1 MYVTMSTEPTV
12 IYILYGADDFS
23 SREALKAI
31 KNGLGDAE
39 NLSSNTVEL
48 EGAKLAPGDLRATA
62 EALPFFGSHRL
73 VIIRGLLNRF
83 DPPKKS
89 GSSSPRTA
97 RGQATRAEVAQ
108 SFAGSMKHL
117 PPSTVVVLLDGKIE
131 ETNPLLQALNGI
143 AQVQQYTPLK
153 ENELRK
159 WAGDR
164 VRLMGSTISPQALNL
179 LVKMV
184 GSDLWIMSGEIDK
197 LTLYAAGRQ
206 IETMD
211 VECMVAASREASIF
225 ELVDSVMLGQRIQ
238 AQQVMLQ
245 LLRDGASPVYIIFM
259 LTRQLRLLVLAKDM
273 MMSRADAAEIQ
284 NKLGVSG
291 FIYHKTAEQAVKY
304 SMERLKVFYH
314 ALMEADIAIKT
325 GKYDEELA
333 LTMLI
338 TELGGGT

>member
-1 MYVTMSTEPTV
+1 M

-48 EGAKLAPGDLRATA
+48 EGGKLALSDLRATA
-62 EALPFFGSHRL
+62 EAMPFFGSHRL
-73 VIIRGLLNRF
+73 VIVRGLLNRF
-83 DPPKKS
+83 EPLKKNG
-89 GSSSPRTA
+89 GSSGPRTA

-117 PPSTVVVLLDGKIE
+117 PPSTVLVLLDGKIE

-143 AQVQQYTPLK
+143 AQVQQYAPLK

-225 ELVDSVMLGQRIQ
+225 ELVDSVMLGQRIR

-273 MMSRADAAEIQ
+273 MMSRADTAEIQ

-291 FIYHKTAEQAVKY
+291 FIYHKTAEQAAKY

-314 ALMEADIAIKT
+314 ALMDADIAIKT

>member
-1 MYVTMSTEPTV
+1 M

-89 GSSSPRTA
+89 GGSSPRMA

-143 AQVQQYTPLK
+143 AQVQQ
-153 ENELRK
+153 
-159 WAGDR
+159 
-164 VRLMGSTISPQALNL
+164 
-179 LVKMV
+179 
-184 GSDLWIMSGEIDK
+184 
-197 LTLYAAGRQ
+197 
-206 IETMD
+206 
-211 VECMVAASREASIF
+211 
-225 ELVDSVMLGQRIQ
+225 
-238 AQQVMLQ
+238 
-245 LLRDGASPVYIIFM
+245 
-259 LTRQLRLLVLAKDM
+259 
-273 MMSRADAAEIQ
+273 
-284 NKLGVSG
+284 
-291 FIYHKTAEQAVKY
+291 
-304 SMERLKVFYH
+304 
-314 ALMEADIAIKT
+314 
-325 GKYDEELA
+325 
-333 LTMLI
+333 
-338 TELGGGT
+338 